1 MSIKEIVSTT
11 TPIIYKLM
19 TGNDSFTSLPTNVN
33 QILETEKGAR
43 MKTYT
48 VEEIRLAVDIVIGDD
63 GGRAEE
69 VIEVLAYNKKR
80 WKTLNGCRKERQE

>member
-1 MSIKEIVSTT
+1 
-11 TPIIYKLM
+11 
-19 TGNDSFTSLPTNVN
+19 
-33 QILETEKGAR
+33 

-48 VEEIRLAVDIVIGDD
+48 VEEIRSAVDIVIGDD

-80 WKTLNGCRKERQE
+80 WKTLNGCRKEND

>member
-1 MSIKEIVSTT
+1 
-11 TPIIYKLM
+11 M

-33 QILETEKGAR
+33 QIFRDREGAR

-69 VIEVLAYNKKR
+69 VIEVLAYR
-80 WKTLNGCRKERQE
+80 ERRYKND

>member
-1 MSIKEIVSTT
+1 
-11 TPIIYKLM
+11 M
-19 TGNDSFTSLPTNVN
+19 TGNDGFTSLPTNVN

-69 VIEVLAYNKKR
+69 VIEVLAYR
-80 WKTLNGCRKERQE
+80 ERRDKND

>member
-1 MSIKEIVSTT
+1 MI
-11 TPIIYKLM
+11 
-19 TGNDSFTSLPTNVN
+19 SLHHF
-33 QILETEKGAR
+33 QQMLIRFLETEKGAI

-48 VEEIRLAVDIVIGDD
+48 VEEIRSAVDIAIGDD

-80 WKTLNGCRKERQE
+80 WKTLNGCRKEAD

>member
-1 MSIKEIVSTT
+1 
-11 TPIIYKLM
+11 M

-69 VIEVLAYNKKR
+69 VIEVLAYR
-80 WKTLNGCRKERQE
+80 ERRDKND

>member
-1 MSIKEIVSTT
+1 MIALHHFQQMLIR
-11 TPIIYKLM
+11 
-19 TGNDSFTSLPTNVN
+19 F
-33 QILETEKGAR
+33 LETEKGAI

-48 VEEIRLAVDIVIGDD
+48 VEEIRSAVDIAIGDD

-80 WKTLNGCRKERQE
+80 WKTLNGCRKEND

>member
-1 MSIKEIVSTT
+1 MIALHHFQQMLIR
-11 TPIIYKLM
+11 
-19 TGNDSFTSLPTNVN
+19 F
-33 QILETEKGAR
+33 LETEKGAI

-48 VEEIRLAVDIVIGDD
+48 VEEIRSAVDIAIGDD

-80 WKTLNGCRKERQE
+80 WKTLNGCRKENE

>member
-1 MSIKEIVSTT
+1 MHLCKHGEL
-11 TPIIYKLM
+11 IIQFWKG

-48 VEEIRLAVDIVIGDD
+48 VEDIREAVDIVIGDD

-69 VIEVLAYNKKR
+69 VIEVLAYR
-80 WKTLNGCRKERQE
+80 ERRDKND